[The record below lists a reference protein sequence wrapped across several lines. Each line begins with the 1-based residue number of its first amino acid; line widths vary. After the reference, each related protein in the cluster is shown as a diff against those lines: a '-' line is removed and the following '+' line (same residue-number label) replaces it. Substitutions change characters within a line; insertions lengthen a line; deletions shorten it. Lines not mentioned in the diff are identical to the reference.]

1 MKTLKHTL
9 VAAGFILAA
18 SLMFAACSTQHKEQ
32 IRVIEIDYQ
41 KDLIPE
47 GIAVNPETGDIF
59 LSSLHLKKIVKA
71 GNDGQNA
78 EDLIETKQYGFR
90 SGVGMDVVNDK
101 LFAISSSMED
111 HRGKSPVLVLNPHD
125 GRLLKS
131 FTYQDTARHFLNDL
145 AVSSD
150 ERIFITDSDNHRV
163 FRINDSGEYEIL
175 IESEAI
181 AWPNGITISGDDS
194 RLYIASWLYGIR
206 VYDLILHQFLN
217 GRDTTGLTNGI
228 DGMRFYNNTI
238 VAVQNGFRDSTRHA
252 VVQYFLSD
260 DGNRITGADT
270 LAINHPKMN
279 VPTTL
284 DVVNGAVYV
293 IANSQLHNINQEDNQ
308 IVDPAILEPTYI
320 LRIETRR

>member
-1 MKTLKHTL
+1 
-9 VAAGFILAA
+9 
-18 SLMFAACSTQHKEQ
+18 SLMFAACSNQQKEQ
-32 IRVIEIDYQ
+32 IRVIEINYQ

-47 GIAVNPETGDIF
+47 GMAVHPETGDIF

-71 GNDGQNA
+71 GNEGQNA
-78 EDLIETKQYGFR
+78 EDLIETGRYGFR

-125 GRLLKS
+125 GRLMKS

-163 FRINDSGEYEIL
+163 FKINDAGEFEVL
-175 IESEAI
+175 VESEEI
-181 AWPNGITISGDDS
+181 AWPNGITISGDDA

-206 VYDLILHQFLN
+206 VYDLVLRQFLN
-217 GRDTTGLTNGI
+217 DRDTTGLTNAI
-228 DGMRFYNNTI
+228 DGMRYYNNTI
-238 VAVQNGFRDSTRHA
+238 VAVQNGFSDSTRHA

-260 DGNRITGADT
+260 NGNRIAGADT
-270 LAINHPKMN
+270 LAIHHPKMN

-284 DVVNGAVYV
+284 DIVNGQVYV
-293 IANSQLHNINQEDNQ
+293 IANSQLHNINQPENK
-308 IVDPAILEPTYI
+308 IIDPALLEPTYI
-320 LRIETRR
+320 LKIDLK